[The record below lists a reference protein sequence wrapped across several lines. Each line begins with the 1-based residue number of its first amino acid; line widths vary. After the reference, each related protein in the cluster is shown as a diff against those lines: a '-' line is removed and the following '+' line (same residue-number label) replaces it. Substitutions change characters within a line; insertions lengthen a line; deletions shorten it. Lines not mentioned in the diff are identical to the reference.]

1 MLSKRRAGAQA
12 GLIALGRRAAGGPLR
27 GPVRAAYT
35 LVVGAEAAGARA
47 WASRRRV
54 APYAGGDVTVTIKS
68 LARTLR
74 SLRPVFAGP
83 ILVADDSAAP
93 LASPSGVRVLRLP
106 YDSGIGAGRTA
117 LLAAVETEFVLMA
130 DDDFIFLPDFDIAR
144 AVAYLRR
151 NPEVDLVGG
160 RVVNLPQLAATDYT
174 ATRLYA
180 RPAIPRAHQGSII
193 DGLPVRHKV
202 ANFYLARTA
211 AVRAV
216 GYDPALK
223 RMDHAD
229 FFTSAYGRLVCV
241 EDHTW
246 FCLHDKTRFDRHYLA
261 HREDLG
267 ADLTYVAAKWGPP
280 QDVPAVREALSE
292 DARNLLHENSI
303 RVVAGDAGLAVG
315 TGFEGTLIAWS
326 PAADELGAAL
336 RAAGWAPA
344 GARRLH
350 HRVWG
355 PVRLRTAPAIA
366 TTPPHPAAAAAGQ
379 WQLAPRVAAIES
391 GAHVIAAPLPDGPA
405 LVLSPVAEAV
415 WRVLTPAGATP
426 QEILDAITDED
437 SPPDAAAALDRTLA
451 ELAALGLLLPP
462 PVERAL

>member
-1 MLSKRRAGAQA
+1 M
-12 GLIALGRRAAGGPLR
+12 
-27 GPVRAAYT
+27 
-35 LVVGAEAAGARA
+35 
-47 WASRRRV
+47 
-54 APYAGGDVTVTIKS
+54 
-68 LARTLR
+68 
-74 SLRPVFAGP
+74 
-83 ILVADDSAAP
+83 
-93 LASPSGVRVLRLP
+93 
-106 YDSGIGAGRTA
+106 
-117 LLAAVETEFVLMA
+117 
-130 DDDFIFLPDFDIAR
+130 
-144 AVAYLRR
+144 
-151 NPEVDLVGG
+151 
-160 RVVNLPQLAATDYT
+160 
-174 ATRLYA
+174 
-180 RPAIPRAHQGSII
+180 
-193 DGLPVRHKV
+193 RHKV

-241 EDHTW
+241 EDHSW

-280 QDVPAVREALSE
+280 QDVPAVREDLSE
-292 DARNLLHENSI
+292 EVRNLLHENAI
-303 RVVAGDAGLAVG
+303 RLVAGDAGLAVG